1 MGFFFLKF
9 QQITQMPNNQRVI
22 KIRTHFNLS
31 QKEFAIAL
39 NVAQSK
45 VSKVEM
51 GEQNLNTEML
61 STIIQLYN
69 INADWVLGL
78 KGEDNVILFNN
89 EFVPIQEYKRIEA
102 EKMVMMEELLKYKS
116 AEIEAKKAEISE
128 LKITNRE
135 AIPNV

>member
-1 MGFFFLKF
+1 
-9 QQITQMPNNQRVI
+9 MPNNQRVI

-135 AIPNV
+135 AIPNA